1 MRILIDTNVII
12 DVLNKRKDFFEDS
25 FNALQTIFEKY
36 QPCVS
41 AQTVADT
48 VYITK
53 KIFQDSAQQKNIIEN
68 FFASFKILS
77 VTKKQIKQ
85 AFSSSMADFEDA
97 VQAFCAKNAGVK
109 IIITRNI
116 QDYRLSPVKAITP
129 KEFLDESIAG
139 FCKAKTR

>member
-1 MRILIDTNVII
+1 MKILIDTNVII
-12 DVLNKRKDFFEDS
+12 DVLNKRKDFFENS
-25 FNALQTIFEKY
+25 FNALQTIFEKH

-48 VYITK
+48 VYITR

-85 AFSSSMADFEDA
+85 AFSSPMSDFEDA
-97 VQAFCAKNAGVK
+97 VQAFCAKNAGIK
-109 IIITRNI
+109 IIITRNV
-116 QDYRLSPVKAITP
+116 QDYRLAPVKAVTP
-129 KEFLDESIAG
+129 KDFLDEEIL
-139 FCKAKTR
+139 R

>member
-1 MRILIDTNVII
+1 MKILIDTNVII

-25 FNALQTIFEKY
+25 FNALQVIFEKH

-48 VYITK
+48 VYITR
-53 KIFQDSAQQKNIIEN
+53 KIFCDSVRQKNVIEN

-77 VTKKQIKQ
+77 VAKKQINQ
-85 AFSSSMADFEDA
+85 AFNSPMTDFEDA
-97 VQAFCAKNAGVK
+97 VQAFCAKTAGAK

-116 QDYRLSPVKAITP
+116 QDYRLSPVKAVTP
-129 KEFLDESIAG
+129 KEFLD
-139 FCKAKTR
+139 RVNLR